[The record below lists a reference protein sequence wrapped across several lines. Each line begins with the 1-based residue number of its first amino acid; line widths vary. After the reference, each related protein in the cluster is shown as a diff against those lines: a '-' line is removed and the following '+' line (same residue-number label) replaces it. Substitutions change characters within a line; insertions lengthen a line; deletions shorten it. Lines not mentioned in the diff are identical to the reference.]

1 MTPPTDE
8 APDPVEAPP
17 EVLEAVLQPFASW
30 ITVATDWTSDGKVE
44 HVWIVWNTYSKD
56 VTMDQ
61 FDQQRF
67 RNPKLAPLGSVSRNP
82 SVTYGKERA
91 RQIWNDMKAEGFRLW
106 DNTEKK
112 VLR

>member
-8 APDPVEAPP
+8 APDPIEVPP
-17 EVLEAVLQPFASW
+17 EVLGAALGLGSW

-44 HVWIVWNTYSKD
+44 HVWVVWNTYSKD
-56 VTMDQ
+56 VIIEQ

-82 SVTYGKERA
+82 SATYGKERA
-91 RQIWNDMKAEGFRLW
+91 RQIWNDMQAEGFRLW
-106 DNTEKK
+106 DNINKK
-112 VLR
+112 VIR